1 MKKVLFFMMAF
12 AAVGM
17 GLMVSC
23 GKENA
28 APEENAQVNGNTPA
42 APADTTGGETPHEY
56 EPGHPLYYL
65 DTIHREIIPFS
76 QLKILCHNTEWEQD
90 EEYLLPR
97 GYTLISPNSDHVW
110 RKLTQY
116 QCLEVQTNVTNYNV
130 QYTLSASRWGQF
142 SGHAFMRS
150 KNINDQIATKLV
162 DTLVAQLFNI
172 LNEDTDSITEIKIV
186 GDNGQSVV
194 YTDLAE
200 AIRQFKSTWKPEP
213 FNRNYT
219 IEFIVKT
226 TGHRFF
232 IATKCETNN
241 TLGMGFEISHGL
253 YSPSYM

>member
-1 MKKVLFFMMAF
+1 MKKVLFFMIAF

-42 APADTTGGETPHEY
+42 APADTTGGETPHVY
-56 EPGHPLYYL
+56 EQGHPLYYL

-90 EEYLLPR
+90 EEYLSAR
-97 GYTLISPNSDHVW
+97 GYTLISPNASHVW

-116 QCLEVQTNVTNYNV
+116 QCLEVQTNVTIYNV

-142 SGHAFMRS
+142 SGHALMRS

-162 DTLVAQLFNI
+162 DTLLAQLFNI
-172 LNEDTDSITEIKIV
+172 LNADTDSITQIKIV
-186 GDNGQSVV
+186 HDNGQNVA

-200 AIRQFKSTWKPEP
+200 AIQQFKSAWKPEP
-213 FNRNYT
+213 FVRNY
-219 IEFIVKT
+219 IMELFVNT
-226 TGHRFF
+226 TGHRFYM
-232 IATKCETNN
+232 ATRCETNN
-241 TLGMGFEISHGL
+241 TLGMGFEISHGI
-253 YSPSYM
+253 YSPSCM